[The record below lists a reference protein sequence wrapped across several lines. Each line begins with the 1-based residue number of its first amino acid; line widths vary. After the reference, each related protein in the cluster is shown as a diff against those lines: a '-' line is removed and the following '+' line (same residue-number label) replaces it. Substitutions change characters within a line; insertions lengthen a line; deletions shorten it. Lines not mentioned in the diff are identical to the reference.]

1 MKSFVSNIMP
11 SHSIHPVLRA
21 AAFAA
26 RKHRSQTRADGVTP
40 YFSHVTRVT
49 FVLRDLY
56 GIDDPTALAAAFLHD
71 TLEDTDT
78 DYDELADNFGKL
90 VADYVVALTK
100 NAMLPK
106 NVRDTEYFARL
117 AAAPEVVQIIKLADC
132 YDNVTDRAGGP
143 KMPKTMETAK
153 KLLVQFEPN
162 LRTEAGK
169 KASRFLQTLI
179 SEIETGE

>member
-1 MKSFVSNIMP
+1 MP
-11 SHSIHPVLRA
+11 SHTIHPVLRA

-26 RKHRSQTRADGVTP
+26 RKHRSQTRADGITP

-56 GIDDPTALAAAFLHD
+56 GIDDPAALAAAFLHD

-78 DYDELADNFGKL
+78 DYDELAETFGKL

-106 NVRDTEYFARL
+106 GERDSEYFGRL
-117 AAAPEVVQIIKLADC
+117 VSAPEIVRIIKLADC

-143 KMPKTMETAK
+143 KMPKTMDTARR
-153 KLLVQFEPN
+153 LLFLFEPI
-162 LRTEAGK
+162 LRTDAGK
-169 KASRFLQTLI
+169 NACRHLSTLI
-179 SEIETGE
+179 SEIEGRERSF

>member
-1 MKSFVSNIMP
+1 MP
-11 SHSIHPVLRA
+11 THAIHPVLRA

-40 YFSHVTRVT
+40 YFSHVTRVA

-56 GIDDPTALAAAFLHD
+56 GVDDPVALAAAFLHD

-106 NVRDTEYFARL
+106 SVRDTEYFARL
-117 AAAPEVVQIIKLADC
+117 GSAPEVVQIIKLADC

-143 KMPKTMETAK
+143 KMPKTMETAR
-153 KLLVQFEPN
+153 KLLVQFESN
-162 LRTEAGK
+162 LVSESGK
-169 KASRFLQTLI
+169 KAVLFLRTLLA
-179 SEIETGE
+179 EIDVGE

>member
-1 MKSFVSNIMP
+1 MP

-40 YFSHVTRVT
+40 YFSHVTRVS

-56 GIDDPTALAAAFLHD
+56 GVDDPSALAAAFLHD

-78 DYDELADNFGKL
+78 DYDELADDFGKT

-106 NVRDTEYFARL
+106 SERETEYFARL
-117 AAAPEVVQIIKLADC
+117 GAAPEIVQIIKLADC
-132 YDNVTDRAGGP
+132 YDNVTDRARGP

-153 KLLVQFEPN
+153 KLLAQFEPN
-162 LRTEAGK
+162 LRTESGK
-169 KASRFLQTLI
+169 MACRFLRTLLV
-179 SEIETGE
+179 EIEAGD

>member
-1 MKSFVSNIMP
+1 MP
-11 SHSIHPVLRA
+11 SHTIHPVLRA
-21 AAFAA
+21 SSFAA

-40 YFSHVTRVT
+40 YFSHVSRVA

-56 GIDDPTALAAAFLHD
+56 GIDDPVALAAAFLHD

-106 NVRDTEYFARL
+106 GEREMEYFARL
-117 AAAPEVVQIIKLADC
+117 ASAPEVVQIIKLADC

-143 KMPKTMETAK
+143 KMPKTMETAR
-153 KLLVQFEPN
+153 KLLSLFEPA

-169 KASRFLQTLI
+169 NACHFLRTLLN
-179 SEIETGE
+179 EIETGE

>member
-1 MKSFVSNIMP
+1 MP
-11 SHSIHPVLRA
+11 NHSIHPVLRA
-21 AAFAA
+21 ASFAS

-56 GIDDPTALAAAFLHD
+56 GIDDPAALAAAFLHD

-78 DYDELADNFGKL
+78 DYDELEETFGKL

-106 NVRDTEYFARL
+106 GERETEYFARL
-117 AAAPEVVQIIKLADC
+117 ALAPEVVKIIKLADC
-132 YDNVTDRAGGP
+132 YDNVTDRMGGP
-143 KMPKTMETAK
+143 KMPKTMETAG
-153 KLLVQFEPN
+153 KLVALFEPS
-162 LRTEAGK
+162 LRTEAGRN
-169 KASRFLQTLI
+169 ACHFLRTLLAEI
-179 SEIETGE
+179 SSGE